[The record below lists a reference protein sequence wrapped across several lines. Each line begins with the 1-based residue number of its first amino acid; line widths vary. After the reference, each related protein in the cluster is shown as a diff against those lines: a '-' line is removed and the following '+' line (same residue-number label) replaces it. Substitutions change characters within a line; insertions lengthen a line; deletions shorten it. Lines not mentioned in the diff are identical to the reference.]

1 MNINLTMI
9 VPDGYPHYQ
18 CIREVIIYFD
28 CFLTKM
34 GFNVTISKN
43 YFYEDK
49 INILFLAFLLPP
61 STQIPKNTIIYNS
74 EDLNKTTGWIF
85 ETESGKNY
93 VNLLKRF
100 PVIDYTETNLSKIDN
115 EKKVYLPLLYCENLV
130 TNLSRNDTNTFL
142 FYGSLTESRRSI
154 LNEIKKHV
162 RVVTLTPAQ
171 SEYGFFR
178 DKLIMQ
184 SKAIINL
191 HKNEDVQ
198 YFESVRCFYPLIN
211 RIPVVSQDID
221 NFNDDRYKN
230 AVIFLKRDQFVE
242 EFLTFVGNYQNFQK
256 EVDNKLDY
264 FRSLDGFNS
273 FRSSI
278 ENILD

>member
-28 CFLTKM
+28 YFLTKM

-61 STQIPKNTIIYNS
+61 STPIPKNTIIYNS

-85 ETESGKNY
+85 ETEGGRNY
-93 VNLLKRF
+93 INLLKRF
-100 PVIDYTETNLSKIDN
+100 PVIDYTETNLSKIEN
-115 EKKVYLPLLYCENLV
+115 NKKVYLPLLYCEKLV

-154 LNEIKKHV
+154 LKEIKKHV
-162 RVVTLTPAQ
+162 RVVILTPAQ

-191 HKNEDVQ
+191 HKNKDVQ

-211 RIPVVSQDID
+211 RIPVVSQDVD
-221 NFNDDRYKN
+221 NLSDDRYRN
-230 AVIFLKRDQFVE
+230 AVIFLKRDQFVK
-242 EFLTFVGNYQNFQK
+242 EFLTLVSDYQNFKKQ
-256 EVDNKLDY
+256 VDERLDY

-273 FRSSI
+273 FSSSI
-278 ENILD
+278 DKVLH